1 MSDTPNIVNITIPL
15 GRIEVIDNNKVSSQ
29 VIIVDLPDNN
39 IIIDEGDTTTVSTV
53 FSDTA
58 TVAIETIRTNTVKVI
73 EPGPQ
78 GKLGPTGSI
87 GSQGEVGPR
96 GYRGQDGSTFII
108 TAITSSQYIS
118 ALAPDS
124 LLTGSLY
131 ILTNTNDEGNGISGS
146 IGDGVI
152 WSGTE
157 WFNSGRIQGID
168 GPTGP
173 QGYSVNGASY
183 NSTNGMLT
191 LGLSN
196 GTYLPSVGS
205 IKGDPGTTPVKGVD
219 YDNGVGI
226 SDIYLD
232 GTQLFVQLTSDT
244 PVQNLG
250 DVEGPE
256 GPAGGTGPAGT
267 VTVHSTVALSHL
279 QSPTVTEMGSDSS
292 NAELKF
298 SIPGGVPGQSAHEVW
313 EGQGNVGNE
322 AAFLASLKGDQ
333 GDQGGQGD
341 PGDGDIIGSGLLY
354 ADITASLWLDYQTNY
369 SVGYVENG
377 TTFAAGST
385 IESVLRAMLSQSQP
399 PIPAALDFDGFY
411 SESIEISYY
420 RNEIGTD
427 VEIDNVVFTKTGE
440 GVTIGGISSAGAD
453 VDFGVPT
460 LIDVSDTS
468 PAYFTPQTFTR
479 STIGGV
485 TMGLTWSGGSPK
497 NKTAAFKAYAY
508 LGGYPEIVLTG
519 NSVIDNAAIQA
530 MVSNISSQ
538 RSTLTSA
545 VNWTVYG
552 TTETQ
557 TLGNFTY
564 IVYPSEIPGIANI
577 IDGNGF
583 SLQIPN
589 PTWTL
594 LAENIPIQNS
604 ASTADFT
611 YNVDVYIS
619 EQERQ
624 ITTLDQL
631 NIT

>member
-15 GRIEVIDNNKVSSQ
+15 GRIEVIDNNKLSSQ

-39 IIIDEGDTTTVSTV
+39 VIIDEGAITTVSAVSSDTTTV
-53 FSDTA
+53 A
-58 TVAIETIRTNTVKVI
+58 TETIRTNIVKVI

-78 GKLGPTGSI
+78 GKLGDTGVDGAI
-87 GSQGEVGPR
+87 GVTGNR
-96 GYRGQDGSTFII
+96 GYRGQDGTTFVV
-108 TAITSSQYIS
+108 TAATSSQYITTI
-118 ALAPDS
+118 DS
-124 LLTGSLY
+124 GSLPTGSFY
-131 ILTNTNDEGNGISGS
+131 ILTNTGDEGNNISGS
-146 IGDGVI
+146 IGDGI
-152 WSGTE
+152 SWTGAQ
-157 WFNSGRIQGID
+157 WINSG
-168 GPTGP
+168 PVTGP
-173 QGYSVNGASY
+173 QGLQGLQGNSVNGASY
-183 NSTNGMLT
+183 NSSTGMLT

-205 IKGDPGTTPVKGVD
+205 IKGESGTTPVKGID
-219 YDNGVGI
+219 YFDGVGI
-226 SDIYLD
+226 STIYLD
-232 GTQLFVQLTSDT
+232 GTQLFVQLTGDT
-244 PVQNLG
+244 ALQDLG
-250 DVEGPE
+250 DIGGPQ
-256 GPAGGTGPAGT
+256 GPTGGSGPAGT

-279 QSPTVTEMGSDSS
+279 QSPEVTEMGSDSS
-292 NAELKF
+292 NASLKF
-298 SIPGGVPGQSAHEVW
+298 SIPGGVPGQSAFEVW
-313 EGQGNVGNE
+313 KGQGNSGNE
-322 AAFLASLKGDQ
+322 AAFFTSLKGDT

-399 PIPAALDFDGFY
+399 PIPAALAFDGFY
-411 SESIEISYY
+411 TGSSEISYTE
-420 RNEIGTD
+420 NEIGTD
-427 VEIDNVVFTKTGE
+427 VKIDNVVFTVTGE
-440 GVTIGGISSAGAD
+440 GVTVGGISSTYAD
-453 VDFGVPT
+453 VDFGTPT
-460 LIDVSDTS
+460 LIDVSDIS

-485 TMGLTWSGGSPK
+485 TMGLTWSGGTPK
-497 NKTAAFKAYAY
+497 FKTAAFKAYAY
-508 LGGYPEIVLTG
+508 LGGYPEIVLAG
-519 NSVIDNAAIQA
+519 DSAVDNAAIQT
-530 MVSNISSQ
+530 MVNNISSQ
-538 RSTLTSA
+538 RSILTAA

-552 TTETQ
+552 TEETQ
-557 TLGNFTY
+557 TKDNFTY
-564 IVYPSEIPGIANI
+564 IVYPSQIPNIANI

-604 ASTADFT
+604 VDTADFT